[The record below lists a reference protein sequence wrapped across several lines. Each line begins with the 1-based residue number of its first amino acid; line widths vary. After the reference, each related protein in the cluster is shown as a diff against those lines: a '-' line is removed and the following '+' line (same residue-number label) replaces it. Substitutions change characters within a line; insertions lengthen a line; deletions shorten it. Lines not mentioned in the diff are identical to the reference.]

1 MLTDTELVDT
11 LKKAMEQHKG
21 DIALSFLLTLAA
33 ERIETLSRLV
43 DEA

>member
-1 MLTDTELVDT
+1 MLTDAQLVDT

-21 DIALSFLLTLAA
+21 DIALSFLLMMAA
-33 ERIETLSRLV
+33 ERIETLSLLV